1 MANPKGIITRRDI
14 IEDEALKFGEVYAEN
29 VKEAIKQNKILV
41 ESVKELNK
49 QVQAFKVAN
58 SQKDYIT
65 AKQAEALA
73 TQKAIDAIKKQEA
86 AEISADKIKRSA
98 IATME
103 AERRAREATE
113 KAQKRANDEKDRS
126 RKLTIEERV
135 QNEIANKVLRQEALE
150 RLGLVS
156 AYTKLNNARTE
167 AKNKLRDLI
176 ASESASTAEIKK
188 AQKEF
193 ETLDQKVRKA
203 DRAVGDF
210 TKNVGNYPLKNIT
223 SGLKNLIGAFGVTG
237 GIAAFAGIMKGA
249 YDTVKKFEQGL
260 ADLSAITGAS
270 GKELDYLKKQAIELG
285 KSTKGGA
292 IAVVEAYKLIG
303 SAKPELLENVKALN
317 QVTEATLTL
326 SKAAGMEMPQAAT
339 ALTDAMNQF
348 GADASQAAVFVDAL
362 AAGAKYGAAEIPQ
375 TTEAL
380 LQFGAVART
389 SNISIH
395 ESVALIELLAENGI
409 KGAEAGTKLR
419 NVLLKIAAPD
429 ALPKEGF
436 RALSQALKE
445 SGVSMEYLKDKTVP
459 VEDKLKVLKPLLR
472 DNANIVKIF
481 GDENAT
487 AAINI
492 IEHNDR
498 LRELTKST
506 KEQGVA
512 DEQAAIKMDTVQGK
526 TEKLSSTYD
535 SLVLSIGSGS
545 GVVSSFFKILVDGT
559 TEALESLI
567 RFNTSW
573 DELFDKAAAEGEKK
587 GRKLGENL
595 ANELIKNG
603 ARKNN
608 PIGNLEDGE
617 NDIGWQIAAE
627 ETKLAELKAAAK
639 KAKKDSWSLGES
651 FDEKAANR
659 ALEAQI
665 KYVAN
670 LKGQNE
676 AIKDRIELLKNP
688 PKSNSDD
695 TAADTPG
702 ETDAERKK
710 RLDKAK
716 KDREDY
722 LKNLKGIDQEEFEL
736 EQFRLQRTKELNQEI
751 VDDEKESIDERIASL
766 LYVNQL
772 DIALAE
778 STTRQ
783 KLKEIS
789 RYDDKVRDLSDNQIE
804 ILINGTEAAKE
815 ELLKKLDLNNQEIL
829 ALEQLA
835 AKKEDVQRKQEDK
848 IKKLQDEEAKKI
860 LDAFKKRIEDLAK
873 FEKERNAKADEQ
885 IIVEQKRFRDK
896 EITQE
901 QYEDRVN
908 KIKRNAAKLAIDDQL
923 VHLNDTDEKKRLLE
937 EEFQKLRKQLSDEQ
951 TQEFIE
957 DQEKRNKA
965 IVEMTASLG
974 KTFAV
979 LNNGFGLD
987 TSTLESFFIN
997 IASNFDKIKNG
1008 GKLSFQA
1015 IAESARLSMAVI
1027 SDISNALLQSKMA
1040 GIEAEIAKSDEYYN
1054 AEIEKAGNDE
1064 RKKAFIQKEA
1074 AEKRKK
1080 LEAEKR
1086 KEQQKQAVFEK
1097 ALTVSQIGLQ
1107 TALAIIKAA
1116 AATAP
1121 TFWGVVIAAGI
1132 GAIQLGAALATPI
1145 PKYKHGRKGG
1155 PEELAIVGDGGRR
1168 EIIERRSGVIEMTPA
1183 TDTLVKLERGD
1194 KVHSSIE
1201 EYHKLQRAALLNGID
1216 MQGRKATEYQANI
1229 EFEKTYGKELL
1240 EELKRNTKAIEKNK
1254 SNVIINVPK
1263 TDFAHELWKMKNKNW
1278 SS

>member
-1 MANPKGIITRRDI
+1 MANPKGIITRKDI
-14 IEDEALKFGEVYAEN
+14 IEDEALKWGEIYTEN
-29 VKEAIKQNKILV
+29 IKEAIKQNKILV

-65 AKQAEALA
+65 AKQAETLA
-73 TQKAIDAIKKQEA
+73 TQQAIDAIKKQEA

-103 AERRAREATE
+103 AERKQREATQ
-113 KAQKRANDEKDRS
+113 KAEKRANDEKERS
-126 RKLTIEERV
+126 KKLTIEERV
-135 QNEIANKVLRQEALE
+135 QNEIANKVLKQEALE

-193 ETLDQKVRKA
+193 ENLDQKVRKA
-203 DRAVGDF
+203 DAAVGDF
-210 TKNVGNYPLKNIT
+210 AKNVGNYPLKGLAT
-223 SGLKNLIGAFGVTG
+223 GLKDLVEAFGIAGGIGAFV
-237 GIAAFAGIMKGA
+237 GIMKSA
-249 YDTVKKFEQGL
+249 YDTVKKFDQAV

-326 SKAAGMEMPQAAT
+326 SKAAGMEMPEAAT

-380 LQFGAVART
+380 LKFGAVART

-419 NVLLKIAAPD
+419 NVLLKISAPD

-436 RALSQALKE
+436 KALSGALKE

-526 TEKLSSTYD
+526 TERLSSTYD
-535 SLVLSIGSGS
+535 SLVLSIGSGR
-545 GVVSSFFKILVDGT
+545 GVVSEFFKFFIEGA
-559 TEALESLI
+559 EGALNGLL
-567 RFNTSW
+567 RLNTSW
-573 DELFDKAAAEGEKK
+573 NELYEKAKLAGQSKGLEEFRKQFNGIFTLGISNEKEVAEGIKVRAQNLLNIYKKEFQKNEKELK
-587 GRKLGENL
+587 EWEETGFFGKYVWGEGSTKEKAMKAEKERLIKALAEQQTIIDN
-595 ANELIKNG
+595 ANEKI
-603 ARKNN
+603 N
-608 PIGNLEDGE
+608 P
-617 NDIGWQIAAE
+617 
-627 ETKLAELKAAAK
+627 K
-639 KAKKDSWSLGES
+639 KSTSDTVPQSDKPNIDS
-651 FDEKAANR
+651 
-659 ALEAQI
+659 
-665 KYVAN
+665 
-670 LKGQNE
+670 
-676 AIKDRIELLKNP
+676 
-688 PKSNSDD
+688 
-695 TAADTPG
+695 

-716 KDREDY
+716 KAVQDKLDLEKKLADSSYELQKQRLEQTIKFNDEIVADDLQSDEVRVQALTNSQKKQEELLLLTKNHLLEIEQISYKKELEENKGNKVNLQLVEKNHINDKLKINEDY
-722 LKNLKGIDQEEFEL
+722 SNKLTEL
-736 EQFRLQRTKELNQEI
+736 NAKTQKELDKINQFDEAKYTKELEGKISKQNLAMNSELEAENKRFNALN
-751 VDDEKESIDERIASL
+751 DIDKKREDKIAEHEQKVFNIKKKYAIEALKLQINNLETELIASDAL
-766 LYVNQL
+766 PKKEQL
-772 DIALAE
+772 SAE
-778 STTRQ
+778 KRQ
-783 KLKEIS
+783 KIAET
-789 RYDDKVRDLSDNQIE
+789 LSK
-804 ILINGTEAAKE
+804 A
-815 ELLKKLDLNNQEIL
+815 KLDLSEVELSNND
-829 ALEQLA
+829 
-835 AKKEDVQRKQEDK
+835 KKNEKYEKNERER
-848 IKKLQDEEAKKI
+848 AKKI
-860 LDAFKKRIEDLAK
+860 LEISRNLTTALGDLA
-873 FEKERNAKADEQ
+873 NT
-885 IIVEQKRFRDK
+885 IYN
-896 EITQE
+896 T
-901 QYEDRVN
+901 
-908 KIKRNAAKLAIDDQL
+908 KIQNID
-923 VHLNDTDEKKRLLE
+923 
-937 EEFQKLRKQLSDEQ
+937 
-951 TQEFIE
+951 
-957 DQEKRNKA
+957 
-965 IVEMTASLG
+965 
-974 KTFAV
+974 
-979 LNNGFGLD
+979 
-987 TSTLESFFIN
+987 
-997 IASNFDKIKNG
+997 
-1008 GKLSFQA
+1008 
-1015 IAESARLSMAVI
+1015 
-1027 SDISNALLQSKMA
+1027 
-1040 GIEAEIAKSDEYYN
+1040 AEINRSNEYYN
-1054 AEIEKAGNDE
+1054 GEIEKAGNDQ
-1064 RKKAFIQKEA
+1064 RKKDMLEKEA
-1074 AEKRKK
+1074 NEKRKK

-1097 ALTVSQIGLQ
+1097 AFTISQIGLQ

-1121 TFWGVVIAAGI
+1121 TFWGVAIAAGI
-1132 GAIQLGAALATPI
+1132 GALQLGAALATPI
-1145 PKYKHGRKGG
+1145 PKYKHGRKSG

-1168 EIIERRSGVIEMTPA
+1168 EIIERASGLIEMTPA

-1194 KVHSSIE
+1194 KVHGSVE
-1201 EYHKLQRAALLNGID
+1201 EYYKLQRAVLLNGIN
-1216 MQGRKATEYQANI
+1216 MQGRKATEYQVNI
-1229 EFEKTYGKELL
+1229 EFEKTYGKDLL
-1240 EELKRNTKAIEKNK
+1240 DELKRNTKAIEKNK
-1254 SNVIINVPK
+1254 SNVTVNIPK
-1263 TDFAHELWKMKNKNW
+1263 IDFTHELWKMKNKNW
-1278 SS
+1278 S